1 MYLGYVMKVT
11 IYHRSVDGDTITW
24 TPTTVSGVYA
34 EVARAINAASTSV
47 ASAPAALIDFPASVW
62 ALAGKVDAGD
72 YIVVGGCDIEPFAG
86 SAPTKLL
93 PVGGRKIESIQSYI
107 LGTSLDHVE
116 VIAR

>member
-1 MYLGYVMKVT
+1 MSLGYAMKAT

-34 EVARAINAASTSV
+34 EAARAINAASTSI
-47 ASAPAALIDFPASVW
+47 ASAPATLIDFPAAVW
-62 ALAGKVDAGD
+62 AQAGKVDAGD

-93 PVGGRKIESIQSYI
+93 PAGGRKIESVQPYI
-107 LGTSLDHVE
+107 FGTSLDHVE